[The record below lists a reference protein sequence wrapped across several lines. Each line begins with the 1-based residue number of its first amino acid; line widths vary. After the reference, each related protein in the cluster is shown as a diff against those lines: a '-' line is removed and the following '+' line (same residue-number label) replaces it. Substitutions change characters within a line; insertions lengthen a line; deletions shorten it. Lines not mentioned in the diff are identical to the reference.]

1 MASTPYRC
9 PRRTA
14 RGLPVSALHTTAA
27 GWWPF
32 SPAAMNRPRVPEKAT
47 ETKGLPPPCV
57 PVDAF
62 VERVSRVVAL
72 GRMARAS
79 LTPALGFGA
88 LRNMI
93 CASRAGE

>member
-1 MASTPYRC
+1 MMALAYISLKQLLDLQIFKFMK
-9 PRRTA
+9 A
-14 RGLPVSALHTTAA
+14 E
-27 GWWPF
+27 
-32 SPAAMNRPRVPEKAT
+32 RPRVPEKAT

-62 VERVSRVVAL
+62 VERVSRGVAL

-88 LRNMI
+88 RKNMI
-93 CASRAGE
+93 CASRAGG